1 MRASRLLSVLL
12 LLQNRGRLT
21 AQQIAD
27 ELDVSVR
34 TVYRDIDALGATGV
48 PVYAEHGHGGGYRLV
63 DGFRT
68 RLTGLTAQEAESIFL
83 AGMPVA
89 AAELGL
95 GAVLATA
102 ELKLRAALPATLN
115 RQVGRVRDR
124 FHLDAAGWFRETETN
139 PYLAALAG
147 AVWDERRV
155 RLTYERHAAPR
166 VVERVIDPLGI
177 VLKAGVWYFV
187 ARVGGDLRTYRV
199 AAIVDLTVL
208 DERFTRPGNFDLAS
222 TWTEWAE
229 DFERRLFRGEAVI
242 RLSPHGVGMIPYLM
256 TRAMARG
263 THHTLQPPDADGW
276 VRAVVPIESVRHA
289 HGELLRLGAE
299 VEVLEPAELR
309 DMLRATAARL
319 AAFYGPAPEEPAPE
333 PTAGEPAAEASDEE
347 ASDEDAAARTSG
359 STR

>member
-12 LLQNRGRLT
+12 LLQNRGLLT

-27 ELDVSVR
+27 ELAVSVR
-34 TVYRDIDALGATGV
+34 TVYRDIDALSATGV

-68 RLTGLTAQEAESIFL
+68 RLTGLTEREAESIFF
-83 AGMPVA
+83 AGLPAA

-95 GAVLATA
+95 GSVLATA

-139 PYLAALAG
+139 PHLAALAG
-147 AVWDERRV
+147 AVWDEHRV
-155 RLTYERHAAPR
+155 QLTYERHAAPR
-166 VVERVIDPLGI
+166 VVERVVDPLGI

-187 ARVGGDLRTYRV
+187 ARVGDDLRTYRV

-208 DERFTRPGNFDLAS
+208 DERFARPDDFDLAT

-242 RLSPHGVGMIPYLM
+242 RLSPRGVEMIPYLM

-263 THHTLQPPDADGW
+263 TQHTIEPPDADGW
-276 VRAVVPIESVRHA
+276 ARAVVPIESVRHA
-289 HGELLRLGAE
+289 HGELLRLGAD
-299 VEVLEPAELR
+299 VEVLEPQELR
-309 DMLRATAARL
+309 DMLRATVAQL
-319 AAFYGPAPEEPAPE
+319 AAFYGAEEN
-333 PTAGEPAAEASDEE
+333 
-347 ASDEDAAARTSG
+347 DAAARTSG

>member
-12 LLQNRGRLT
+12 LLQNRGLLT

-27 ELDVSVR
+27 ELAVSVR
-34 TVYRDIDALGATGV
+34 TVYRDIDALSATGV

-68 RLTGLTAQEAESIFL
+68 RLTGLTEQEAESIFF
-83 AGMPVA
+83 AGLPA
-89 AAELGL
+89 AATELGL
-95 GAVLATA
+95 GSVLATA

-139 PYLAALAG
+139 PHLAALAG
-147 AVWDERRV
+147 AVWNEHRV

-166 VVERVIDPLGI
+166 VVERVVDPLGI

-187 ARVGGDLRTYRV
+187 ARVGDDLRTYRV
-199 AAIVDLTVL
+199 AAIVALTVL
-208 DERFTRPGNFDLAS
+208 DERFTRPGDFDLAA
-222 TWTEWAE
+222 TWTAWTE

-242 RLSPHGVGMIPYLM
+242 RLSPRGVEMIPYLM

-263 THHTLQPPDADGW
+263 TQHTIQPPDADGW
-276 VRAVVPIESVRHA
+276 ARAVVPIESVLHA

-299 VEVLEPAELR
+299 VEVLEPPELR
-309 DMLRATAARL
+309 DMLRATVARL
-319 AAFYGPAPEEPAPE
+319 AAFYGAASAEDGAAPAEDTAPPAE
-333 PTAGEPAAEASDEE
+333 DGAATAR
-347 ASDEDAAARTSG
+347 DAAARTSG